1 MEADVSKPYCPPGA
15 QAENARTY
23 SAKPSEPAA
32 QGKPGPSPP
41 HSSPANSSH
50 PPAPPH
56 FEGFQRATQ
65 LLGEYKE
72 YASYYMAAK
81 MDGIKGSLRNVG
93 IYAGLGIVGLIAF
106 SSLITTAVA
115 LFLIGGAMGVAHI
128 FDPPKYWLGA
138 LIVGLA
144 VLILIGVGAGIGL
157 SKANAGFRKATV
169 DKYEQRKRWQRG
181 QFGRDVEAAAS
192 AKEKE

>member
-1 MEADVSKPYCPPGA
+1 MEAEVGKPYCPRGPETE
-15 QAENARTY
+15 QARSY
-23 SAKPSEPAA
+23 SAPATDSPKA
-32 QGKPGPSPP
+32 SGGADPSP
-41 HSSPANSSH
+41 

-56 FEGFQRATQ
+56 FEGFQRAMQ

-72 YASYYMAAK
+72 YGSYYMATK
-81 MDGIKGSLRNVG
+81 IDGMKASIRNVG

-106 SSLITTAVA
+106 SALITTAVA
-115 LFLIGGAMGVAHI
+115 LFLIGAAMGLAHI

-138 LIVGLA
+138 LIVGLG
-144 VLILIGVGAGIGL
+144 VLVLIGVGAWIGL

-181 QFGRDVEAAAS
+181 QFGRDVEQAAS
-192 AKEKE
+192 AKKEK

>member
-1 MEADVSKPYCPPGA
+1 MEADVRKPYCPPGA
-15 QAENARTY
+15 ESEKARTY
-23 SAKPSEPAA
+23 SAQPTDSPKAHGGAGPAPPQPSQP
-32 QGKPGPSPP
+32 
-41 HSSPANSSH
+41 

-72 YASYYMAAK
+72 YASYYMSTK
-81 MDGIKGSLRNVG
+81 IDGMKASVRNVG

-106 SSLITTAVA
+106 SALITTAVA
-115 LFLIGGAMGVAHI
+115 LFLIGAAMGLAHI

-144 VLILIGVGAGIGL
+144 VLVLIGVGAAIGL

-181 QFGRDVEAAAS
+181 QFGRDVEQAAG
-192 AKEKE
+192 AKKEE

>member
-1 MEADVSKPYCPPGA
+1 MEADVRKPYCPPGA
-15 QAENARTY
+15 EAERVRPIPA
-23 SAKPSEPAA
+23 EPTQGGQA
-32 QGKPGPSPP
+32 QGESGRAPP
-41 HSSPANSSH
+41 PN
-50 PPAPPH
+50 PPH

-72 YASYYMAAK
+72 YASYYMATK
-81 MDGIKGSLRNVG
+81 LDGIKSSLRNVG
-93 IYAGLGIVGLIAF
+93 IYAGLGIAGLMAF
-106 SSLITTAVA
+106 SALITTAVA
-115 LFLIGGAMGVAHI
+115 LFLIGAAMGLAHV

-144 VLILIGVGAGIGL
+144 VLVLIGVGAGIGL

-181 QFGRDVEAAAS
+181 QFGRDVEQAAGAK
-192 AKEKE
+192 KEK

>member
-1 MEADVSKPYCPPGA
+1 MEADVRKPYCPPGA
-15 QAENARTY
+15 EAENTRTY
-23 SAKPSEPAA
+23 SAGPAESA
-32 QGKPGPSPP
+32 KAEGEKGPAPP
-41 HSSPANSSH
+41 HAP
-50 PPAPPH
+50 PPH

-72 YASYYMAAK
+72 YASYYMATK
-81 MDGIKGSLRNVG
+81 MDGIKASLRNVG
-93 IYAGLGIVGLIAF
+93 IYAGLGIAGLMAF
-106 SSLITTAVA
+106 SALITTAVA
-115 LFLIGGAMGVAHI
+115 LFLVGGAIGLAHI

-144 VLILIGVGAGIGL
+144 VLVLIGVGAGIGL

-181 QFGRDVEAAAS
+181 QFGRDVEQAAS
-192 AKEKE
+192 TKKEK